1 MEHFEI
7 SVPEKELEEYPEN
20 LEITENNIS
29 NNNKS
34 TLLKRKRQSRT
45 FTTSKYL
52 KSKTLQ
58 DQSIDQS
65 KPISHQST
73 NWSTPDQFDSAV

>member
-1 MEHFEI
+1 MEHFKI

-20 LEITENNIS
+20 LQIAENNIS

-34 TLLKRKRQSRT
+34 TILKRKRQGAT
-45 FTTSKYL
+45 FTTLKYL
-52 KSKTLQ
+52 NSNTSH
-58 DQSIDQS
+58 DQSIHWL

-73 NWSTPDQFDSAV
+73 HW